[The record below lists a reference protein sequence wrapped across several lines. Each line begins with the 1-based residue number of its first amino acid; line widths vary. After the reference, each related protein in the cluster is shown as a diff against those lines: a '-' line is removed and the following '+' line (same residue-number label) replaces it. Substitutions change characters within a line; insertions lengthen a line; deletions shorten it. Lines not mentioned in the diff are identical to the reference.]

1 MAASRFP
8 NKPMAKINGMPMIGH
23 VYHRARMCKYLS
35 DVYVATCD
43 EEIIDYITFLGG
55 KAVLT
60 KNTHETA
67 ADRTAEAFEIIASS
81 KLINYNSVLMI
92 QGDEPLLNPIVLDEM
107 IEFHNNK
114 ASGTITNL
122 ISEINDIDEFNDP
135 NVVKAVKDKAG
146 RILYFSR
153 SPIPYNFKF
162 NDRISMWK
170 QLGLI
175 LFNKDALEIF
185 VKFDFSELEKVESV
199 DMNRALENNITINAY
214 PVSEVSH
221 AVDIPEDILIV
232 QELIEKD
239 ILTKSY
245 LN

>member
-1 MAASRFP
+1 
-8 NKPMAKINGMPMIGH
+8 
-23 VYHRARMCKYLS
+23 
-35 DVYVATCD
+35 
-43 EEIIDYITFLGG
+43 
-55 KAVLT
+55 
-60 KNTHETA
+60 
-67 ADRTAEAFEIIASS
+67 
-81 KLINYNSVLMI
+81 
-92 QGDEPLLNPIVLDEM
+92 
-107 IEFHNNK
+107 
-114 ASGTITNL
+114 
-122 ISEINDIDEFNDP
+122 
-135 NVVKAVKDKAG
+135 
-146 RILYFSR
+146 
-153 SPIPYNFKF
+153 
-162 NDRISMWK
+162 MWK